1 MKRAAKITAGVVLIV
16 LAAISLSYAHCE
28 IPCGIYD
35 DQARIELMREHIDT
49 IERSMNQIRSLNKD
63 LEKESDVEHQ
73 NQLVR
78 WINNKE
84 DHADKLQHIVSQY
97 FMTQRISTD
106 DDKYSDKISC
116 LHKILVDAMKSKQTV
131 DEKYVK
137 SLRDL
142 VDHFENLYMD

>member
-1 MKRAAKITAGVVLIV
+1 MNRAAKVTAGVVLIV
-16 LAAISLSYAHCE
+16 LASVSLSYAHCE

-97 FMTQRISTD
+97 FMTQRISTG
-106 DDKYSDKISC
+106 DDKYSEKISC

-142 VDHFENLYMD
+142 VDRFEKLYMD